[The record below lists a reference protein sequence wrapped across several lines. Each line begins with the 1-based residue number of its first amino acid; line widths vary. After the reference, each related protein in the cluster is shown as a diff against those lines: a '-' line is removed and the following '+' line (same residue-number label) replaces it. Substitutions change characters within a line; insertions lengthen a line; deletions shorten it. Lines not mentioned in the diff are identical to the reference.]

1 MNSDNIIKLHEVR
14 QPSGNVPVERA
25 ERERILY
32 AVRDYIEDN
41 SLVCPLS
48 MDELREHS
56 AGVVEVCR
64 ADDKYMDFVAVL
76 INNETWR
83 DTLAK
88 IPFNKRL
95 LLLPKCLRNHAKC
108 RGQFDEFGLICDH
121 CGNCMIDDL
130 KTQAEKI
137 GYAVLIAEGS
147 PIVMSLIASGKIEA
161 VVGVSCLS
169 VLERT
174 FPYMEAGAVPGIA
187 IPLLME
193 GCVDTSV
200 DADWIWEAIYL
211 SSEEIGSR
219 INLDDMRKEVQSW
232 FSEES
237 LNSLLQIND
246 TATEALAV
254 KWLGGEGKRWRPFLA
269 ACAYEALA
277 DDMPDVD
284 LLPAGLKK
292 AAVAVECFHK
302 ASLIHDDIED
312 GDVLR
317 YGEKTLHVAE
327 GVAVA
332 LNVGDLLLG
341 EGYRLLA
348 ECGAEPKVT
357 AAMLAVASRGHRR
370 LCIGQGDE
378 LMWAREPAAMNQR
391 QVIEI
396 FRKKTSPAFA
406 VALKIGALYAGA
418 GDDVIKVLDEY
429 SDALGVAYQI
439 RDDIDDF
446 SLSKDGGGVESLR
459 PSLLLSLAYHQAE
472 GDDKKLLGSV
482 WDCSVDLKSA
492 GADVRGVIERLG
504 VMDKAF
510 VMMESYKGQALGT
523 LAALKSPALKGL
535 LRRMV
540 YKIFNDTNIM
550 GCCNDDKTGS
560 G

>member
-1 MNSDNIIKLHEVR
+1 MKNDNLFKLHEVR
-14 QPSGNVPVERA
+14 QPSDNVPADRA
-25 ERERILY
+25 ERERILC
-32 AVRDYIEDN
+32 AVRDYVADN

-48 MDELREHS
+48 MDELRGHS
-56 AGVVEVCR
+56 AGVVAICE
-64 ADDKYMDFVAVL
+64 ADEKYRDFIVVL

-95 LLLPKCLRNHAKC
+95 LLLPKCLRNHTKC
-108 RGQFDEFGLICDH
+108 RGEFDEFGLICDH

-130 KTQAEKI
+130 KTQAEKL

-147 PIVMSLIASGKIEA
+147 PIVMSLIASGKVQA

-187 IPLLME
+187 IPLLKE
-193 GCVDTSV
+193 GCVDTTV
-200 DADWIWEAIYL
+200 DADWIWEAVYL
-211 SSEEIGSR
+211 TSEEEGSR
-219 INLDDMRKEVQSW
+219 LNLDDLRKEVESW
-232 FSEES
+232 FTEES
-237 LNSLLQIND
+237 LNSLLQINN
-246 TATEALAV
+246 TTTEALAV

-277 DDMPDVD
+277 GDMPDIGS
-284 LLPAGLKK
+284 LPDGLKK
-292 AAVAVECFHK
+292 AAIAVECFHK

-312 GDVLR
+312 GDQLR
-317 YGEKTLHVAE
+317 YGEKTLHAAE
-327 GVAVA
+327 GLAVA

-348 ECGAEPKVT
+348 ECGADARVT
-357 AAMLAVASRGHRR
+357 AAMLAVASRGHRN

-378 LMWAREPAAMNQR
+378 LMWAREPATMNER
-391 QVIEI
+391 QVVEI

-406 VALKIGALYAGA
+406 VALKIGALFAGA
-418 GDDVIKVLDEY
+418 GDDVIDVLDEY
-429 SDALGVAYQI
+429 SDALGVAYQV

-446 SLSKDGGGVESLR
+446 RLSEDGVGVESLR
-459 PSLLLSLAYHQAE
+459 PSLLLALAYHQAE

-482 WDCSVDLKSA
+482 WDRSVDLNSA
-492 GADVRGVIERLG
+492 AADVRGVIERLS
-504 VMDKAF
+504 VRDQAF

-523 LAALKSPALKGL
+523 LAGLKSAGLKGL
-535 LRRMV
+535 LRRVV

-550 GCCNDDKTGS
+550 GCCNDEDKK
-560 G
+560 